1 MVLSMDKW
9 KGKIAVITGAS
20 SGIGAAL
27 TVTLLKEGLIVVG
40 IARRKEK
47 IQELSTSENLY
58 AVKADVTKEED
69 ILNAFKWI
77 KDNVGPIH
85 ILVNSAGIARVTN
98 LSEGNTDYWRE
109 VFDVNV
115 VALCIATREAIKV
128 MRENN
133 IDGHIVHLNSIGGH
147 KVLNLPQTNV
157 LNASK
162 HAVTALTEA
171 LRLELNA
178 IQSKIKISSVSPGF
192 TDTEIYE
199 TTAIASDRVHMLS
212 DFKKILALT
221 PMLNA
226 SDVIDAIIY
235 ILSTPSHVQV
245 HELIIKP
252 VGENV

>member
-47 IQELSTSENLY
+47 IQELSISENLY

-109 VFDVNV
+109 VLDVNV
-115 VALCIATREAIKV
+115 MALCIATREAVKV

-147 KVLNLPQTNV
+147 KVLNLPKINV

-162 HAVTALTEA
+162 HAVTALTET
-171 LRLELNA
+171 LRLELNT

-199 TTAIASDRVHMLS
+199 TTAIDSDSVHMLS
-212 DFKKILALT
+212 YIKKNLAIT
-221 PMLNA
+221 PMLNV